1 MQEKWDLIKAAVR
14 EDAELN
20 DLLYRVAADNMELY
34 AGLHSQRDQ
43 ARSLLLEQLAPTAAA
58 ASRSADAGRDELA
71 REAGVV
77 ARLPVC
83 GALPPQRL
91 GAAAGG
97 AGELAAA
104 SDSSCV
110 DASPL
115 LLCSCE
121 PQLSMCACCG
131 IGLA

>member
-1 MQEKWDLIKAAVR
+1 LQEKWDLIKAAVQ

-20 DLLYRVAADNMELY
+20 NLLYRVAADNMELY
-34 AGLHSQRDQ
+34 GGLHSQREQ
-43 ARSLLLEQLAPTAAA
+43 ARSLLVDQLAPVGAA

-83 GALPPQRL
+83 GALPPQKL

-97 AGELAAA
+97 SGESL
-104 SDSSCV
+104 
-110 DASPL
+110 
-115 LLCSCE
+115 
-121 PQLSMCACCG
+121 G
-131 IGLA
+131 IKNS